1 MSIND
6 LKKERKMVKR
16 ENMKKAFMA
25 KMKELFLEAYE
36 GDFMSIGEF
45 IGGVLLIAALFLI
58 VGVAG
63 EIEIANQITG
73 SSIMLLAISGGY
85 MGVYALI
92 KLFWED

>member
-1 MSIND
+1 MSIEE

-16 ENMKKAFMA
+16 ENFKKAFVQKA
-25 KMKELFLEAYE
+25 KELFLEAYE

-45 IGGVLLIAALFLI
+45 VGGILLITALFLI

-73 SSIMLLAISGGY
+73 TSIILLAIAGGY
-85 MGVYALI
+85 LGVYALI

>member
-1 MSIND
+1 MSIEE

-16 ENMKKAFMA
+16 ENMKKAFMTKA
-25 KMKELFLEAYE
+25 KKLFLEAYE

-45 IGGVLLIAALFLI
+45 IGGVLLITALFLI

-63 EIEIANQITG
+63 EIEIADRIT
-73 SSIMLLAISGGY
+73 STSIVLLAIAGGY
-85 MGVYALI
+85 LGIYALI

>member
-1 MSIND
+1 MSIEE

-16 ENMKKAFMA
+16 ENFKKAFVQKA
-25 KMKELFLEAYE
+25 KELFMEAYE

-45 IGGVLLIAALFLI
+45 IGGVLLITALFLI

-63 EIEIANQITG
+63 EIEIADRITG
-73 SSIMLLAISGGY
+73 TSIVLLAIAGGY
-85 MGVYALI
+85 LGVYALI

>member
-1 MSIND
+1 MSIEE
-6 LKKERKMVKR
+6 LKKERRMTKR

-45 IGGVLLIAALFLI
+45 VGGILLITALFLI

-63 EIEIANQITG
+63 EIEIADRIT
-73 SSIMLLAISGGY
+73 STSIVLLAIAGGY
-85 MGVYALI
+85 LGVYALI

>member
-1 MSIND
+1 MSIEE

-16 ENMKKAFMA
+16 ENMKKAFIV

-45 IGGVLLIAALFLI
+45 IGGVLLITALFLI

-85 MGVYALI
+85 MGLYALI